1 MELLPILI
9 ITNVVFF
16 IGYFIG
22 KQKGVVEG
30 KKEGFVDGM
39 NTTFK
44 EVEKLMNS
52 GLTSTLDWETTQRLL
67 NEKMSRN

>member
-1 MELLPILI
+1 METLPILI

-16 IGYFIG
+16 IGYFVG

-30 KKEGFVDGM
+30 KREGFLDGM
-39 NTTFK
+39 KTTFK

-52 GLTSTLDWETTQRLL
+52 SLTSTLDWETTQRLL

>member
-16 IGYFIG
+16 IGYFVG

-30 KKEGFVDGM
+30 KSEGFLDGM
-39 NTTFK
+39 NTTFRG
-44 EVEKLMNS
+44 VEKLMNS
-52 GLTSTLDWETTQRLL
+52 GLKSTLDWETTQRLL
-67 NEKMSRN
+67 KEQMSKN

>member
-16 IGYFIG
+16 IGYFVG

-30 KKEGFVDGM
+30 VKEGFVEGM
-39 NTTFK
+39 NTTLK
-44 EVEKLMNS
+44 EVKTENS

-67 NEKMSRN
+67 NEKMSKN

>member
-16 IGYFIG
+16 IGYFVG

-39 NTTFK
+39 NTTLK

-52 GLTSTLDWETTQRLL
+52 DLTSTLDWETTQRLL
-67 NEKMSRN
+67 NEKMSKN

>member
-16 IGYFIG
+16 IGYFVG
-22 KQKGVVEG
+22 KQKGFVDG

-39 NTTFK
+39 NTTLK
-44 EVEKLMNS
+44 EVENDPKQI
-52 GLTSTLDWETTQRLL
+52 T
-67 NEKMSRN
+67 NEMIVGIYEMVTEYLQPYDF